1 MPSLIIALILL
12 LIAAT
17 FALQNTDVV
26 TVQFLL
32 WDYQASLVLII
43 LGATLLGTL
52 LALLA
57 SIAPRL
63 RRARELRRLESLAK
77 SQEARIRELEA
88 QLQMVAPQTEQTG
101 AAGRA
106 QDKRV

>member
-32 WDYQASLVLII
+32 WNYQASLVLII

-57 SIAPRL
+57 SIGPRL
-63 RRARELRRLESLAK
+63 RRSRELRRLESLTK
-77 SQEARIRELEA
+77 SQEARIIEMET
-88 QLQMVAPQTEQTG
+88 QLQRTASSTQQTG
-101 AAGRA
+101 SGGRA
-106 QDKRV
+106 MDER

>member
-1 MPSLIIALILL
+1 MPSLIMALILL

-32 WDYQASLVLII
+32 WNYQASLVLII

-57 SIAPRL
+57 SIGPRL
-63 RRARELRRLESLAK
+63 RRSRELRRLESLTK
-77 SQEARIRELEA
+77 SQEARIIEMET
-88 QLQMVAPQTEQTG
+88 QLQRTASSTQQTG
-101 AAGRA
+101 SGGRA
-106 QDKRV
+106 MDER

>member
-43 LGATLLGTL
+43 LGAMLLGTL

-57 SIAPRL
+57 SIGPRL
-63 RRARELRRLESLAK
+63 RRSRELRRLESLTK
-77 SQEARIRELEA
+77 SQEARIREMET
-88 QLQMVAPQTEQTG
+88 QLRQMASSTQQTG
-101 AAGRA
+101 SGGRA
-106 QDKRV
+106 IEDR

>member
-1 MPSLIIALILL
+1 MALILL

-32 WDYQASLVLII
+32 WNYQASLVLII

-57 SIAPRL
+57 SIGPRL
-63 RRARELRRLESLAK
+63 RRSRELRRLESLTK
-77 SQEARIRELEA
+77 SQEARITEMET
-88 QLQMVAPQTEQTG
+88 QLQRTASSTQQTG
-101 AAGRA
+101 SSGRA
-106 QDKRV
+106 IDER

>member
-1 MPSLIIALILL
+1 MPSLIVALILL
-12 LIAAT
+12 LIVAA

-43 LGATLLGTL
+43 LGAVLLGVV

-57 SIAPRL
+57 SIGPRL
-63 RRARELRRLESLAK
+63 RRGRELRRLESLTK
-77 SQEARIRELEA
+77 SQESRIQELEA
-88 QLQMVAPQTEQTG
+88 KLQHAATSARQAAPDSTSG
-101 AAGRA
+101 NRS
-106 QDKRV
+106 

>member
-1 MPSLIIALILL
+1 M
-12 LIAAT
+12 
-17 FALQNTDVV
+17 

-57 SIAPRL
+57 SIGPRL
-63 RRARELRRLESLAK
+63 RRSRELRRLDSLTK
-77 SQEARIRELEA
+77 SQEARIRELET
-88 QLQMVAPQTEQTG
+88 QLQRTAPSTQQTG
-101 AAGRA
+101 SGGRA
-106 QDKRV
+106 IDERL

>member
-12 LIAAT
+12 LVAAT

-57 SIAPRL
+57 SIGPRL
-63 RRARELRRLESLAK
+63 RRARELRQLESLTK

-88 QLQMVAPQTEQTG
+88 QPQRTALSTEQTG
-101 AAGRA
+101 SDGRA
-106 QDKRV
+106 KDERV

>member
-12 LIAAT
+12 LVAAT

-32 WDYQASLVLII
+32 WEYQASLVLII
-43 LGATLLGTL
+43 LGATILGTM

-57 SIAPRL
+57 SIGPRL
-63 RRARELRRLESLAK
+63 RRGKELRRLESLARN
-77 SQEARIRELEA
+77 QEGRIQELET
-88 QLQMVAPQTEQTG
+88 QLQRTTPSTQQTG
-101 AAGRA
+101 LGGRPR
-106 QDKRV
+106 DERF